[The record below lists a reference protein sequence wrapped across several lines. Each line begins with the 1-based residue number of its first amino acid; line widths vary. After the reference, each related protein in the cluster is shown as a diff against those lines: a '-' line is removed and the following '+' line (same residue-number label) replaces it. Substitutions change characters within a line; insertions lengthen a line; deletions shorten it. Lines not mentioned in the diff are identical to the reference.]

1 MRNRNELTEREKQI
15 LNLIAAGYEYKEIAR
30 HLSVSVASVQNRV
43 VYIMFKLNAI
53 NRTHAVVNALRQ
65 NVITLESIKE

>member
-1 MRNRNELTEREKQI
+1 MRNRNDLTEREKEI
-15 LNLIAAGYEYKEIAR
+15 LSLIAAGYEYKEIAR
-30 HLSVSVASVQNRV
+30 HLKVSVASVQNRV

-65 NVITLESIKE
+65 NVITLESIEQ